1 MISFKYL
8 DAVISSEGLWEL
20 TVEETK
26 RHLTKMKVVFWV
38 GIIVNTALVACFA
51 SKIAEL
57 QLLSFLSFIID
68 GVCIIYCL
76 VKIRKQH

>member
-1 MISFKYL
+1 
-8 DAVISSEGLWEL
+8 
-20 TVEETK
+20 
-26 RHLTKMKVVFWV
+26 MKVVFWV